1 MHPGFRTILI
11 LTANFSWAIAV
22 SAQSGSV
29 TPSAPATNRGVRG
42 PGVTCGMTVR
52 PMPPAMAAVRGA
64 PYSLVREYS
73 QVQTL
78 VDGTHITY
86 FSNSEKRFRDSLGR
100 TRTEAP
106 LCGHNVDD
114 PDAVLIQIHDP
125 VAGFAYILDV
135 QNRLAYRFA
144 LRVLGASSASSG
156 AATVSPALP
165 QARTER
171 PNSASVPKENKET
184 TEPLP
189 PQTVN
194 GVTVAGTRTTTVIPE
209 GAEGNDRPITLVRE
223 TWFSPYLGLPL
234 LSKGSDPRSGETT
247 SRITNVDTAEPSP
260 LLFQPPVDYKV
271 VVATEPVG
279 IIYSPNPQ
287 LRDQ

>member
-1 MHPGFRTILI
+1 MHPGLRTILI
-11 LTANFSWAIAV
+11 LTVNCFWAIAAA
-22 SAQSGSV
+22 AQSGSV
-29 TPSAPATNRGVRG
+29 TASAPATNRGARG
-42 PGVTCGMTVR
+42 PAVTCGMTVR

-64 PYSLVREYS
+64 PYSLVRESS
-73 QVQTL
+73 QVRTL

-86 FSNSEKRFRDSLGR
+86 FSNSEKRFRDSQGR

-106 LCGHNVDD
+106 LCGRNVDD

-135 QNRLAYRFA
+135 QNHLAYRFA
-144 LRVLGASSASSG
+144 LRVLGASSASAG
-156 AATVSPALP
+156 GTTVSPALP
-165 QARTER
+165 QVRTEQT
-171 PNSASVPKENKET
+171 PSANAPKET

-189 PQTVN
+189 PQTVDD
-194 GVTVAGTRTTTVIPE
+194 VTVGGTRTTTVIPE
-209 GAEGNDRPITLVRE
+209 GAEGNDRPITVVRE
-223 TWFSPYLGLPL
+223 IWSSPYLGLPL
-234 LSKGSDPRSGETT
+234 LAKTSDPRSGETT

-260 LLFQPPVDYKV
+260 LLFQPPVEYRV
-271 VVATEPVG
+271 VVATEPVS